1 MRPQTQYEDFRK
13 NMVLNRETALRLWNK
28 RYGKAT
34 TVKDFT
40 GREMAKGAYND
51 RNSAKGWNVDH
62 ILPQSKGGVTAEHN
76 LAICNIQ
83 TNDEK
88 ANKFPSFKANGIVFD
103 IVKVQN
109 HYEYRKRED
118 SPKVEE
124 DDGDVN
130 FMDSASGI
138 RFFKDLK
145 GIQNKPR
152 FVGSILIRLK
162 NVESTALIDM
172 IEKYFDKENI
182 SYSMSKDYY
191 SNVTRIIVKN
201 YNMPLKDDIAELL
214 DKCILLNTY
223 LKNYFLPMQYISG
236 YDIIF
241 RADYYE
247 KKEERYIQSQR
258 IDFREIENTNF
269 DNALFINYMVW
280 NNSEAKEKRQFSS
293 SSYQEYDYVY
303 TELTKNLEKE
313 VNKE

>member
-1 MRPQTQYEDFRK
+1 MKTLEK

-88 ANKFPSFKANGIVFD
+88 ADKFPSFKANGIVFD

-109 HYEYRKRED
+109 HYEYRTRKD
-118 SPKVEE
+118 TPKVEE
-124 DDGDVN
+124 DDEDVD

-162 NVESTALIDM
+162 NVESTALIDR

-182 SYSMSKDYY
+182 SYSMSKD
-191 SNVTRIIVKN
+191 VTRIIVKN
-201 YNMPLKDDIAELL
+201 YNMPLREDISELL
-214 DKCILLNTY
+214 DKCIVLNTY
-223 LKNYFLPMQYISG
+223 LKHYFLPMQYISG

-247 KKEERYIQSQR
+247 KKEERYIRSQR
-258 IDFREIENTNF
+258 IDFREIENGNF

-280 NNSEAKEKRQFSS
+280 SNSEAKGKMQFNSS
-293 SSYQEYDYVY
+293 GYEAYDYVY
-303 TELTKNLEKE
+303 TELAKNLDKE
-313 VNKE
+313 VNKG

>member
-1 MRPQTQYEDFRK
+1 MKTLEK
-13 NMVLNRETALRLWNK
+13 TMVLNRETALRLWNK

-88 ANKFPSFKANGIVFD
+88 ADKFPSFKANGIVFD

-109 HYEYRKRED
+109 HYEYRTRKD
-118 SPKVEE
+118 TPKVEE
-124 DDGDVN
+124 DDEDVD

-162 NVESTALIDM
+162 NVESTALIDR

-182 SYSMSKDYY
+182 SYSMSKD
-191 SNVTRIIVKN
+191 VTRIIVKN
-201 YNMPLKDDIAELL
+201 YNMPLREDISELL

-247 KKEERYIQSQR
+247 KKEERYIRSQR
-258 IDFREIENTNF
+258 IDFREIENANF

>member
-1 MRPQTQYEDFRK
+1 MKTLEK
-13 NMVLNRETALRLWNK
+13 TMVLNRETALRLWNK

-88 ANKFPSFKANGIVFD
+88 ADKFPSFKANGIVFD

-109 HYEYRKRED
+109 HYEYRTRKD
-118 SPKVEE
+118 TPKVEE
-124 DDGDVN
+124 DDEDVN

-162 NVESTALIDM
+162 NVESTALIDR

-182 SYSMSKDYY
+182 SYSMSKD
-191 SNVTRIIVKN
+191 VTRIIVKN
-201 YNMPLKDDIAELL
+201 YNMPLREDISELL

>member
-1 MRPQTQYEDFRK
+1 MKTLEK
-13 NMVLNRETALRLWNK
+13 TMVLNRETALRLWNK

-88 ANKFPSFKANGIVFD
+88 ADKFPSFKANGIVFD

-109 HYEYRKRED
+109 HYEYRTRKD
-118 SPKVEE
+118 TPKVEE

-162 NVESTALIDM
+162 NVESTALIDR

-182 SYSMSKDYY
+182 SYSMSKD
-191 SNVTRIIVKN
+191 VTRIIVKN
-201 YNMPLKDDIAELL
+201 YNMPLREDISELL

-269 DNALFINYMVW
+269 DNALFINNMVW
-280 NNSEAKEKRQFSS
+280 NNSEAKGKMQFNSS
-293 SSYQEYDYVY
+293 GYEAYDYVY
-303 TELTKNLEKE
+303 TELAKNLDKE
-313 VNKE
+313 VNKG

>member
-1 MRPQTQYEDFRK
+1 MKTLEK
-13 NMVLNRETALRLWNK
+13 TMVLNRETALRLWNK

-40 GREMAKGAYND
+40 GREMDKGAYND

-88 ANKFPSFKANGIVFD
+88 ADKFPSFKANGIVFD

-109 HYEYRKRED
+109 HYEYRTRKD
-118 SPKVEE
+118 TPKVEE
-124 DDGDVN
+124 DDEDVD
-130 FMDSASGI
+130 FMDSSSGI

-162 NVESTALIDM
+162 NVESTALIDR

-182 SYSMSKDYY
+182 SYSMSKD
-191 SNVTRIIVKN
+191 VTRIIVKN
-201 YNMPLKDDIAELL
+201 YNMPLREDISELL
-214 DKCILLNTY
+214 DKCIVLNTY
-223 LKNYFLPMQYISG
+223 LKHYFLPMEYISG

-247 KKEERYIQSQR
+247 KKEERYIRSQR
-258 IDFREIENTNF
+258 IDFREIENANF
-269 DNALFINYMVW
+269 DNALFINNMVW
-280 NNSEAKEKRQFSS
+280 NNSEAKGKMQFNSS
-293 SSYQEYDYVY
+293 GYEAYDYVY
-303 TELTKNLEKE
+303 TELAKNLDKE
-313 VNKE
+313 VNKG

>member
-1 MRPQTQYEDFRK
+1 MKTLEK
-13 NMVLNRETALRLWNK
+13 TMVLNRETALRLWNK

-88 ANKFPSFKANGIVFD
+88 ADKFPSFKANGIVFD

-109 HYEYRKRED
+109 HYEYRTRKD
-118 SPKVEE
+118 TPKVEE
-124 DDGDVN
+124 DDEDVN

-182 SYSMSKDYY
+182 SYSMSQAYCSD
-191 SNVTRIIVKN
+191 VTRIIVKN
-201 YNMPLKDDIAELL
+201 YNMPLKDDISELL
-214 DKCILLNTY
+214 DKCIVLNTY
-223 LKNYFLPMQYISG
+223 LKHYFLPMEYISG

>member
-1 MRPQTQYEDFRK
+1 MKTLEK
-13 NMVLNRETALRLWNK
+13 TMVLNRETALRLWNK

-62 ILPQSKGGVTAEHN
+62 ILPQSKGGATTEHN

-88 ANKFPSFKANGIVFD
+88 ADKFPSFKANGIVFD

-162 NVESTALIDM
+162 NVESTALIDR

-182 SYSMSKDYY
+182 SYSMSKD
-191 SNVTRIIVKN
+191 VTRIIVKN
-201 YNMPLKDDIAELL
+201 YNMPLREDISELL

>member
-1 MRPQTQYEDFRK
+1 MKTLEK
-13 NMVLNRETALRLWNK
+13 TMVLNRETALRLWNK

-88 ANKFPSFKANGIVFD
+88 ADKFPSFKANGIVFD

-109 HYEYRKRED
+109 HYEYRTRKD
-118 SPKVEE
+118 TPKVEE
-124 DDGDVN
+124 DDEDVD

-162 NVESTALIDM
+162 NVESTALIDR

-214 DKCILLNTY
+214 DKCIVLNTY
-223 LKNYFLPMQYISG
+223 LKYYFLPMEYISG

-258 IDFREIENTNF
+258 IDFREIENANF
-269 DNALFINYMVW
+269 DNALFINNMVW

>member
-1 MRPQTQYEDFRK
+1 MKTLEK
-13 NMVLNRETALRLWNK
+13 NMNLNRETAMRLWNK
-28 RYGKAT
+28 RYGKST

-51 RNSAKGWNVDH
+51 RNSKKGWNVDH
-62 ILPQSKGGVTAEHN
+62 ILPQSKGGTTAEHN

-88 ANKFPSFKANGIVFD
+88 ADKFPSFKANGIVFD

-109 HYEYRKRED
+109 HYEYRQRGEKE
-118 SPKVEE
+118 KVEE

-130 FMDSASGI
+130 FMDATSGI
-138 RFFKDLK
+138 HFFKKLK

-162 NVESTALIDM
+162 EVKSTALIDM

-191 SNVTRIIVKN
+191 SSVTRIVVKN
-201 YNMPLKDDIAELL
+201 YNMPFKDDIAELL
-214 DKCILLNTY
+214 DKCIVLNTY
-223 LKNYFLPMQYISG
+223 FDQYYLPMDYISG

-241 RADYYE
+241 RVDYYE
-247 KKEERYIQSQR
+247 KKEEMYIQSQK
-258 IDFREIENTNF
+258 IDFKEIENTRF
-269 DNALFINYMVW
+269 DNKLFINELVW
-280 NNSEAKEKRQFSS
+280 NNSEAKEKIEFVGND
-293 SSYQEYDYVY
+293 YTAYHYVY
-303 TELTKNLEKE
+303 TELSKNLEKE
-313 VNKE
+313 VKGQ

>member
-1 MRPQTQYEDFRK
+1 MKTLEK
-13 NMVLNRETALRLWNK
+13 TMVLNRETALRLWNK

-109 HYEYRKRED
+109 HYEYRTRKD
-118 SPKVEE
+118 TPKVEE

-162 NVESTALIDM
+162 NVESTALIDR

-182 SYSMSKDYY
+182 SYSMSKD
-191 SNVTRIIVKN
+191 VTRIIVKN
-201 YNMPLKDDIAELL
+201 YNMPLREDISELL

-247 KKEERYIQSQR
+247 KKEERYIRSQR
-258 IDFREIENTNF
+258 IDFREIENANF
-269 DNALFINYMVW
+269 DNALFINNMVW

>member
-1 MRPQTQYEDFRK
+1 MKTLEK

-88 ANKFPSFKANGIVFD
+88 ADKFPSFKANGIVFD

-109 HYEYRKRED
+109 HYEYRTRKD
-118 SPKVEE
+118 TPKVEE
-124 DDGDVN
+124 DDEDVN

-182 SYSMSKDYY
+182 SYSMSQAYCSD
-191 SNVTRIIVKN
+191 VTRIIVKN
-201 YNMPLKDDIAELL
+201 YNMPLKDDISELL
-214 DKCILLNTY
+214 DKCIVLNTY
-223 LKNYFLPMQYISG
+223 LKHYFLPMEYISG

>member
-1 MRPQTQYEDFRK
+1 MKTLEK
-13 NMVLNRETALRLWNK
+13 TMVLNRETALRLWNK

-88 ANKFPSFKANGIVFD
+88 ADKFPSFKANGIVFD

-109 HYEYRKRED
+109 HYEYRTRKD
-118 SPKVEE
+118 TPKVEE
-124 DDGDVN
+124 DDEDVD

-162 NVESTALIDM
+162 NVESTALIDR

-182 SYSMSKDYY
+182 SYSMSKD
-191 SNVTRIIVKN
+191 VTRIIVKN
-201 YNMPLKDDIAELL
+201 YNMPLREDISELL
-214 DKCILLNTY
+214 DKCIVLNTY
-223 LKNYFLPMQYISG
+223 LKHYFLPMQYISG

>member
-1 MRPQTQYEDFRK
+1 MKTLEK
-13 NMVLNRETALRLWNK
+13 TMVLNRETALRLWNK

-88 ANKFPSFKANGIVFD
+88 ADKFPSFKANGIVFD

-109 HYEYRKRED
+109 HYEYRTRKD
-118 SPKVEE
+118 TPKVEE
-124 DDGDVN
+124 DDEDVN

-162 NVESTALIDM
+162 NVESTALIDR

-182 SYSMSKDYY
+182 SYSMSKD
-191 SNVTRIIVKN
+191 VTRIIVKN
-201 YNMPLKDDIAELL
+201 YNMPLREDISELL
-214 DKCILLNTY
+214 DKCIVLNTY
-223 LKNYFLPMQYISG
+223 LKHYFLPMQYISG

-269 DNALFINYMVW
+269 DNALFINNMVW

>member
-1 MRPQTQYEDFRK
+1 MKTLEK

-51 RNSAKGWNVDH
+51 RNSAKGWNVDR

-88 ANKFPSFKANGIVFD
+88 ADKFPSFKANGIVFD

-109 HYEYRKRED
+109 HYEYRTRKD
-118 SPKVEE
+118 TPKVEE
-124 DDGDVN
+124 DDEDVN

-182 SYSMSKDYY
+182 SYSMSKD
-191 SNVTRIIVKN
+191 VTRIIVKN
-201 YNMPLKDDIAELL
+201 YNMPLREDISELL
-214 DKCILLNTY
+214 DKCIVLNTY
-223 LKNYFLPMQYISG
+223 LKHYFLPMQYISG

-258 IDFREIENTNF
+258 IDFREIENANI
-269 DNALFINYMVW
+269 DNALFINNMIW
-280 NNSEAKEKRQFSS
+280 NNREDKGKMQI
-293 SSYQEYDYVY
+293 
-303 TELTKNLEKE
+303 K
-313 VNKE
+313 

>member
-1 MRPQTQYEDFRK
+1 MKTLEK

-109 HYEYRKRED
+109 HYEYRTRKD
-118 SPKVEE
+118 TPKVEE
-124 DDGDVN
+124 DDEDVD
-130 FMDSASGI
+130 FMDSSSGI

-162 NVESTALIDM
+162 NVKSTALIDM

-201 YNMPLKDDIAELL
+201 YNMPLREDISELL

-313 VNKE
+313 VNKG

>member
-1 MRPQTQYEDFRK
+1 MKTLEK
-13 NMVLNRETALRLWNK
+13 TMVLNRETALRLWNK

-88 ANKFPSFKANGIVFD
+88 ADKFPSFKANGIVFD

-109 HYEYRKRED
+109 HYEYRTRKD
-118 SPKVEE
+118 TPKVEE
-124 DDGDVN
+124 DDEDVD
-130 FMDSASGI
+130 FMDSSSGI

-201 YNMPLKDDIAELL
+201 YNMPLREDISELL

-303 TELTKNLEKE
+303 TELAKNLDKE
-313 VNKE
+313 VNKG

>member
-1 MRPQTQYEDFRK
+1 MKTLEK
-13 NMVLNRETALRLWNK
+13 TMVLNRETALRLWNK

-51 RNSAKGWNVDH
+51 RNSAKGWNVDN

-88 ANKFPSFKANGIVFD
+88 ADKFPSFKANGIVFD

-109 HYEYRKRED
+109 HYEYRTRKD
-118 SPKVEE
+118 TPKVEE
-124 DDGDVN
+124 DDEDVN

-162 NVESTALIDM
+162 NVESTALIDR

-182 SYSMSKDYY
+182 SYSMSKD
-191 SNVTRIIVKN
+191 VTRIIVKN
-201 YNMPLKDDIAELL
+201 YNMPLREDISELL

-280 NNSEAKEKRQFSS
+280 NNSEAKGKMQFNSS
-293 SSYQEYDYVY
+293 GYEAYDYVY
-303 TELTKNLEKE
+303 TELAKNLDKE
-313 VNKE
+313 VNKG

>member
-1 MRPQTQYEDFRK
+1 MKTLEK
-13 NMVLNRETALRLWNK
+13 TMVLNRETALRLWNK

-88 ANKFPSFKANGIVFD
+88 ADKFPSFKANGIVFD

-109 HYEYRKRED
+109 HYEYRTRKD
-118 SPKVEE
+118 TPKVEE

-182 SYSMSKDYY
+182 SYSMSKD
-191 SNVTRIIVKN
+191 VTRIIVKN
-201 YNMPLKDDIAELL
+201 YNMPLREDISELL

-269 DNALFINYMVW
+269 DNALFINNMVW

>member
-1 MRPQTQYEDFRK
+1 MKTLEK
-13 NMVLNRETALRLWNK
+13 TMVLNRETALRLWNK

-88 ANKFPSFKANGIVFD
+88 ADKFPSFKANGIVFD

-109 HYEYRKRED
+109 HYEYRTRKD
-118 SPKVEE
+118 TPKVEE
-124 DDGDVN
+124 DDEDVN

-152 FVGSILIRLK
+152 FVGSIFIRLK

-182 SYSMSKDYY
+182 SYSISKD
-191 SNVTRIIVKN
+191 VTRIIVKN
-201 YNMPLKDDIAELL
+201 YNMPLREDISELL
-214 DKCILLNTY
+214 DKCIVLNTY
-223 LKNYFLPMQYISG
+223 LKHYFLPMEYISG

-303 TELTKNLEKE
+303 TELAKNLDKE
-313 VNKE
+313 VNKG

>member
-1 MRPQTQYEDFRK
+1 MKTLEK
-13 NMVLNRETALRLWNK
+13 TMVLNRETALRLWNK

-88 ANKFPSFKANGIVFD
+88 ADKFPSFKANGIVFD

-109 HYEYRKRED
+109 HYEYRTRKD
-118 SPKVEE
+118 TPKVEE
-124 DDGDVN
+124 DDEDVD

-162 NVESTALIDM
+162 NVESTALIDR

-182 SYSMSKDYY
+182 SYSMSKFYCSDI
-191 SNVTRIIVKN
+191 TRIIVKN

-214 DKCILLNTY
+214 DKCIVLNTY
-223 LKNYFLPMQYISG
+223 LKHYFLPMQYISG

-241 RADYYE
+241 RADYYK

>member
-1 MRPQTQYEDFRK
+1 
-13 NMVLNRETALRLWNK
+13 
-28 RYGKAT
+28 
-34 TVKDFT
+34 
-40 GREMAKGAYND
+40 MAKGAYND

-88 ANKFPSFKANGIVFD
+88 ADKFPSFKANGIVFD

-109 HYEYRKRED
+109 HYEYRTRKD
-118 SPKVEE
+118 TPKVEE

-162 NVESTALIDM
+162 NVESTALIDR

-182 SYSMSKDYY
+182 SYSMSKD
-191 SNVTRIIVKN
+191 VTRIIVKN
-201 YNMPLKDDIAELL
+201 YNMPLREDISELL

-247 KKEERYIQSQR
+247 KKEERYIRSQR
-258 IDFREIENTNF
+258 IDFREIENANF

>member
-1 MRPQTQYEDFRK
+1 MKTLEK
-13 NMVLNRETALRLWNK
+13 TMVLNRETALRLWNK

-88 ANKFPSFKANGIVFD
+88 ADKFPSFKANGIVFD

-109 HYEYRKRED
+109 HYEYRTRKD
-118 SPKVEE
+118 TPKVEE
-124 DDGDVN
+124 DDEDVD

-162 NVESTALIDM
+162 NVESTALIDR

-182 SYSMSKDYY
+182 SYSMSKD
-191 SNVTRIIVKN
+191 VTRIIVKN
-201 YNMPLKDDIAELL
+201 YNMPLREDISELL

-247 KKEERYIQSQR
+247 KKEERYIRSQR
-258 IDFREIENTNF
+258 IDFREIENANF
-269 DNALFINYMVW
+269 DNALFINNMVW

>member
-1 MRPQTQYEDFRK
+1 MKTLEK
-13 NMVLNRETALRLWNK
+13 TMVLNRETALRLWNK

-88 ANKFPSFKANGIVFD
+88 ADKFPSFKANGIVFD

-109 HYEYRKRED
+109 HYEYRTRKD
-118 SPKVEE
+118 TPKVEE
-124 DDGDVN
+124 DDEDVN

-214 DKCILLNTY
+214 DKCIVLNTY
-223 LKNYFLPMQYISG
+223 LKYYFLPMEYISG

-269 DNALFINYMVW
+269 DSALLINYMGW

>member
-1 MRPQTQYEDFRK
+1 MKTLEK

-88 ANKFPSFKANGIVFD
+88 ADKFPSFKANGIVFD

-109 HYEYRKRED
+109 HYEYRTRKD
-118 SPKVEE
+118 TPKVEE
-124 DDGDVN
+124 DDEDVD

-162 NVESTALIDM
+162 NVESTALIDR

-182 SYSMSKDYY
+182 SYSMSKD
-191 SNVTRIIVKN
+191 VTRIIVKN
-201 YNMPLKDDIAELL
+201 YNMPLREDISELL

>member
-1 MRPQTQYEDFRK
+1 MKTLEK
-13 NMVLNRETALRLWNK
+13 TMVLNRETALRLWNK

-88 ANKFPSFKANGIVFD
+88 ADKFPSFKANGIVFD

-109 HYEYRKRED
+109 HYEYRTRKD
-118 SPKVEE
+118 TPKVEE
-124 DDGDVN
+124 DDEDVD

-182 SYSMSKDYY
+182 SYSMSKVYCSDI
-191 SNVTRIIVKN
+191 TRIIVKN

-214 DKCILLNTY
+214 DKCIVLNTY
-223 LKNYFLPMQYISG
+223 LKHYFLPMQYISG

>member
-1 MRPQTQYEDFRK
+1 MKTLEK
-13 NMVLNRETALRLWNK
+13 TMVLNRETALRLWNK

-88 ANKFPSFKANGIVFD
+88 ADKFPSFKANGIVFD

-109 HYEYRKRED
+109 HYEYRTRKD
-118 SPKVEE
+118 TPKVEE
-124 DDGDVN
+124 DDEDVD
-130 FMDSASGI
+130 FMDSSSGI

-162 NVESTALIDM
+162 NVESTALIDR

-182 SYSMSKDYY
+182 SYSMSKD
-191 SNVTRIIVKN
+191 VTRIIVKN
-201 YNMPLKDDIAELL
+201 YNMPLREDISELL
-214 DKCILLNTY
+214 DKCIVLNTY
-223 LKNYFLPMQYISG
+223 LKHYFLPMEYISG

-247 KKEERYIQSQR
+247 KKEERYIRSQR
-258 IDFREIENTNF
+258 IDFREIENANF
-269 DNALFINYMVW
+269 DNALFINNMVW
-280 NNSEAKEKRQFSS
+280 NNSEAKGKMQFNSS
-293 SSYQEYDYVY
+293 GYEAYDYVY
-303 TELTKNLEKE
+303 TELAKNLDKE
-313 VNKE
+313 VNKG

>member
-1 MRPQTQYEDFRK
+1 MKTLEK
-13 NMVLNRETALRLWNK
+13 TMVLNRETALRLWNK

-88 ANKFPSFKANGIVFD
+88 ADKFPSFKANGIVFD

-109 HYEYRKRED
+109 HYEYRTRKD
-118 SPKVEE
+118 TPKVEE
-124 DDGDVN
+124 DDEDVD

-182 SYSMSKDYY
+182 SYSMSKVYCSDI
-191 SNVTRIIVKN
+191 TRIIVKN

-214 DKCILLNTY
+214 DKCIVLNTY
-223 LKNYFLPMQYISG
+223 LKHYFLPMEYISG

>member
-1 MRPQTQYEDFRK
+1 MKTLEK
-13 NMVLNRETALRLWNK
+13 TMVLNRETALRLWNK

-88 ANKFPSFKANGIVFD
+88 ADKFPSFKANGIVFD

-109 HYEYRKRED
+109 HYEYRTRKD
-118 SPKVEE
+118 TPKVEE
-124 DDGDVN
+124 DDEDVD

-162 NVESTALIDM
+162 NVESTALIDR

-182 SYSMSKDYY
+182 SYSMSKD
-191 SNVTRIIVKN
+191 VTRIIVKN
-201 YNMPLKDDIAELL
+201 YNMPLREDISELL

>member
-1 MRPQTQYEDFRK
+1 MKTLEK
-13 NMVLNRETALRLWNK
+13 TMVLNRETALRLWNK

-88 ANKFPSFKANGIVFD
+88 ADKFPSFKANGIVFD

-109 HYEYRKRED
+109 HYEYRTRKD
-118 SPKVEE
+118 TPKVEE
-124 DDGDVN
+124 DDEDVN

-182 SYSMSKDYY
+182 SYSMSKVYCSDI
-191 SNVTRIIVKN
+191 TRIIVKN

-214 DKCILLNTY
+214 DKCIVLNTY
-223 LKNYFLPMQYISG
+223 LKQYFLPMEYISG

>member
-1 MRPQTQYEDFRK
+1 MKTLEK

-88 ANKFPSFKANGIVFD
+88 ADKFPSFKANGIVFD

-109 HYEYRKRED
+109 HYEYRTRKD
-118 SPKVEE
+118 TPKVEE
-124 DDGDVN
+124 DDEDVN

-172 IEKYFDKENI
+172 IEKYFNKENI
-182 SYSMSKDYY
+182 SYSMSKDYC
-191 SNVTRIIVKN
+191 SDVTRIIVKN

-214 DKCILLNTY
+214 DKCIVLNTY
-223 LKNYFLPMQYISG
+223 LKHYFLPMQYISG